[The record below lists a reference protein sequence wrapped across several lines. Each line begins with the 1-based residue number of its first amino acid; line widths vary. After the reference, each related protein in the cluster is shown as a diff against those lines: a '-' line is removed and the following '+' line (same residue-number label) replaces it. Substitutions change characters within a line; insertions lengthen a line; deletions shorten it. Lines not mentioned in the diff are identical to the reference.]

1 VQFELVIAR
10 NPTRTEPGDAV
21 GHPRSAGTQAI
32 QQEGFCLMFGG
43 PNVTDQWGC
52 PKDLSKG
59 EPAIFHA
66 LIIGTPIYSARC
78 PLGLTE
84 IAEWP

>member
-1 VQFELVIAR
+1 
-10 NPTRTEPGDAV
+10 
-21 GHPRSAGTQAI
+21 
-32 QQEGFCLMFGG
+32 MFGG